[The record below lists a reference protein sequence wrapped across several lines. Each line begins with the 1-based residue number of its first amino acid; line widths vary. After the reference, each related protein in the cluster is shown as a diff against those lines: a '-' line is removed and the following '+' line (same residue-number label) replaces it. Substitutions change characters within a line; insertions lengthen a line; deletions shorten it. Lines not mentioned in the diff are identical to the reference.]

1 MLQNAD
7 IFAADA
13 IIFDL
18 EDSVDITEKDNARQ
32 LVKHYLDDAVNHPSF
47 IVVRVNP
54 VDTEW
59 FASDIELI
67 QTNKVDFILLPKADV
82 DSLNVLE
89 EKLNDLENKYQL
101 NPIKVLAL
109 TETTKSIIEVYKIAK
124 HCRVEGI
131 LLGAEDL
138 ASELEI
144 DRTNQ
149 GSEISFARSRVIF
162 ASTACQIIPID
173 TPNTNIEDEQNLLE
187 DCLIAKSMGMKAKTA
202 IHPSQLEII
211 NKIFSPSQKE
221 INWAKG
227 VLKEQEKNIGKGAFS
242 YQGKMIDKPLIT
254 KANNILKKASQYNIK
269 R

>member
-18 EDSVDITEKDNARQ
+18 EDSVDILEKDNARQ
-32 LVKHYLDDAVNHPSF
+32 LVKNYLDEAVNHPSF
-47 IVVRVNP
+47 IVIRVNP

-59 FASDIELI
+59 FPLDIELI

-82 DSLNVLE
+82 DSLNILE
-89 EKLNDLENKYQL
+89 EKLNEMEHQYQL
-101 NPIKVLAL
+101 KPIKVLAL

-144 DRTNQ
+144 DRSNQ

-162 ASTACQIIPID
+162 AATACQIIPID
-173 TPNTNIEDEQNLLE
+173 TPNTSIDDEQALRE
-187 DCLIAKSMGMKAKTA
+187 DCQIAKSLGMKAKTA

-211 NKIFSPSQKE
+211 NEIFSPSQKE
-221 INWAKG
+221 IAWAKG
-227 VLKEQEKNIGKGAFS
+227 VLKEGESNIGKGAFS

-254 KANNILKKASQYNIK
+254 KAKNILEKANKYKIK
-269 R
+269 